1 MIRVVKTRACFF
13 VFVFSVLTPSL
24 AIKNGCNCFCF
35 VFIFIFPSSALIRK
49 AERKR
54 VYSFSWSTEKKTL
67 LDVSGFLVLVPAQ
80 RLPDLCTPW
89 NSLSCPIQFI
99 PSFLK
104 DLTGYRLNYSN
115 LATQS
120 FVARNRWLKRTDC
133 DR

>member
-13 VFVFSVLTPSL
+13 VFVFSFLTPSL

-35 VFIFIFPSSALIRK
+35 VFIFIFPSKCFNKKSRK
-49 AERKR
+49 EES
-54 VYSFSWSTEKKTL
+54 VLSFTEHREEL
-67 LDVSGFLVLVPAQ
+67 SSIVLVPAQ

-104 DLTGYRLNYSN
+104 DLRGYRLSYSN
-115 LATQS
+115 LAPQS

>member
-80 RLPDLCTPW
+80 RLPDLCTPLEFLIRP
-89 NSLSCPIQFI
+89 NSIYPFF
-99 PSFLK
+99 P
-104 DLTGYRLNYSN
+104 
-115 LATQS
+115 
-120 FVARNRWLKRTDC
+120 
-133 DR
+133 